1 KELAEKSLVAL
12 EKAFVV
18 GLVLNAST
26 GSPYAHYDLSE
37 RSRAVEKAET
47 ASVPKQSKEKL
58 AGNDSIVPRV
68 FSDQGGRRP

>member
-1 KELAEKSLVAL
+1 MTPKELAEKSLVAL

-37 RSRAVEKAET
+37 RSRAVERGETGRGTEAVEGKA
-47 ASVPKQSKEKL
+47 
-58 AGNDSIVPRV
+58 
-68 FSDQGGRRP
+68 GGQ